1 MKTKPLTTE
10 QLAAIRARAEKATK
24 GPWETEWEQ
33 IQYER
38 WNRRYGEFHAYAMTP
53 MVVAKS
59 VDDKEAVAK
68 AIEQVEADADFI
80 ANARTDIPALLD
92 EVDRLSGQVR
102 GKSMRI
108 AGFVEDC
115 DKLHIIIDRQEAE
128 LARLQ
133 SENDLLKYAL
143 SKLDVPHIHQESLD
157 AILKGFGIRDEL
169 STTHGLGAQGEGED
183 G

>member
-1 MKTKPLTTE
+1 MNNE

-80 ANARTDIPALLD
+80 ANARTDIPALLAD
-92 EVDRLSGQVR
+92 GLHWRAECERLRAALSGIETLTAP
-102 GKSMRI
+102 GTGGDSGFIIEGAYAI
-108 AGFVEDC
+108 AFNA
-115 DKLHIIIDRQEAE
+115 LEA
-128 LARLQ
+128 
-133 SENDLLKYAL
+133 SET
-143 SKLDVPHIHQESLD
+143 
-157 AILKGFGIRDEL
+157 EL
-169 STTHGLGAQGEGED
+169 SHGLGAQGEGEED
-183 G
+183 ATG